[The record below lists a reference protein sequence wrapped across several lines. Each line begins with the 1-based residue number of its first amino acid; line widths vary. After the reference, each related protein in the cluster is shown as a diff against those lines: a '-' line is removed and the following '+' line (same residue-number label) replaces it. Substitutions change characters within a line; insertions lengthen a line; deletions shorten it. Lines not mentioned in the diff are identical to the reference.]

1 MNPLQEQQTQDTQP
15 LPNTPNNTNGYTK
28 LSLPSLLPTEIHILS
43 HNINT
48 LHTITPAKLGATLD
62 LYQELDPTIIGIQ
75 ECNKNW
81 SKYTTTEGHLRDVL
95 NRRWNGNK

>member
-1 MNPLQEQQTQDTQP
+1 MNPIQEPTPDTQP
-15 LPNTPNNTNGYTK
+15 LPNTPPNTNGYTK
-28 LSLPSLLPTEIHILS
+28 LPLPTLLPTDIRILS

-48 LHTITPAKLGATLD
+48 LHTTTPAELGATLD

-81 SKYTTTEGHLRDVL
+81 SKYTTTEGPLRDAL
-95 NRRWNGNK
+95 N